1 MTPPMLLDP
10 ATRVE
15 KFNSLVRGVVTL
27 ALTFGF
33 VYGFI
38 VSKVVSVEAYIG
50 IFGAVVAWWFATRH
64 QQNRSTDNAAPKS
77 GTPSPP

>member
-1 MTPPMLLDP
+1 MDP
-10 ATRVE
+10 KSYTE
-15 KFNSLVRGVVTL
+15 QFNSLVRGVVTL

-50 IFGAVVAWWFATRH
+50 IFSAIVAWWFATR
-64 QQNRSTDNAAPKS
+64 QQQIRGTDKVENASNKV
-77 GTPSPP
+77 

>member
-1 MTPPMLLDP
+1 MDP
-10 ATRVE
+10 QGRVE
-15 KFNSLVRGVVTL
+15 KFNSLVRGFVTL

-50 IFGAVVAWWFATRH
+50 IFGAVVAWWFATR
-64 QQNRSTDNAAPKS
+64 QQPNRATDKPNDASKP
-77 GTPSPP
+77 

>member
-1 MTPPMLLDP
+1 MDP
-10 ATRVE
+10 TATRVDQ
-15 KFNSLVRGVVTL
+15 FNSLVRGVVTL

-50 IFGAVVAWWFATRH
+50 IFGAVSAWWFASRN
-64 QQNRSTDNAAPKS
+64 QASRASDVKLANGAVPEVK
-77 GTPSPP
+77 P

>member
-1 MTPPMLLDP
+1 MDP
-10 ATRVE
+10 STTKVDQ
-15 KFNSLVRGVVTL
+15 FNSIVRGVVTL

-50 IFGAVVAWWFATRH
+50 IFGAVSAWWFASRTQATRA
-64 QQNRSTDNAAPKS
+64 TDKS
-77 GTPSPP
+77 GNGPPPPAPTP

>member
-1 MTPPMLLDP
+1 MDQS
-10 ATRVE
+10 RVDQ
-15 KFNSLVRGVVTL
+15 FNSLVRGVVTL

-50 IFGAVVAWWFATRH
+50 IFGAVVAWWFASRTQASRA
-64 QQNRSTDNAAPKS
+64 NDARPTNA
-77 GTPSPP
+77 PPEVKP